1 MAGTGST
8 PYQPQDTLYLWWTQD
23 PAKPVLIGQLQLV
36 RALRG
41 VSLRHAP
48 GWLSSG
54 FPLSEDL
61 PLKEGEFLPSGP
73 ETAAGAVDDARPD
86 RWGER
91 VIRFIDRPSRL
102 SLMEYLYFAGDERF
116 GALGVSPSPEQY
128 LPRRFGPL
136 PGLRA
141 SSRSSQRQR
150 TSIQLANTETTRPQR
165 ISQWLPWV

>member
-41 VSLRHAP
+41 VSLRYAP
-48 GWLSSG
+48 GWLTSG

-91 VIRFIDRPSRL
+91 VIRFLDRPPRL
-102 SLMEYLYFAGDERF
+102 SLMESEAGIRGNGCIVAALDRCSKAANGITLDHKEQHRPVAVNLQDEFAF
-116 GALGVSPSPEQY
+116 K
-128 LPRRFGPL
+128 FK
-136 PGLRA
+136 
-141 SSRSSQRQR
+141 
-150 TSIQLANTETTRPQR
+150 
-165 ISQWLPWV
+165 